1 MRKLWVISFDLS
13 CRWIWSIEE
22 QSDWNKNVPINA
34 LYILGLVISAGNADE
49 LTCPWKLFAKSVAC
63 SPRTKRVWLRSSVKN
78 GSRFIGVKG
87 ITKAPA
93 QVCHGDLMCQM
104 VVMIKN
110 EWLSF
115 HQAHIGMNSVELPPL
130 WKSKKTLTKN
140 VTKRDTLGGCYIW
153 SWSF

>member
-1 MRKLWVISFDLS
+1 MRKWLVISFDLS

-22 QSDWNKNVPINA
+22 QSDWNKIVPINA
-34 LYILGLVISAGNADE
+34 LKGLVILAGNADE
-49 LTCPWKLFAKSVAC
+49 PTCTWKLFAKSVAC
-63 SPRTKRVWLRSSVKN
+63 SPWTKRVWLRSSVKN
-78 GSRFIGVKG
+78 GLRFIGVKG

-93 QVCHGDLMCQM
+93 QVWHGDLMCQM
-104 VVMIKN
+104 AVMIKN

-115 HQAHIGMNSVELPPL
+115 HQAHKDEFCGIATIMKIN
-130 WKSKKTLTKN
+130 KTLTKN